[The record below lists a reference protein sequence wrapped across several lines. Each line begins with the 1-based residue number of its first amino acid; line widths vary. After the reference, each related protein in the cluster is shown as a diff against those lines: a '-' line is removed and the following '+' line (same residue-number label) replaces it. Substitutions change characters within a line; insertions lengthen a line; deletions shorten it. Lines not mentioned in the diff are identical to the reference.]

1 VGVFGDDWARGEPLY
16 DIGPSGTDE
25 EHYEELAQY
34 RVWLRARGLRALE
47 AAGLTATPPGT
58 DGAPVDHLLAGEFGP
73 TLLDREDPAIR
84 AAAALSN
91 GLADSLFNTPNTR
104 WVLGIGEDQLQQ
116 LGLDGP
122 STIEQ
127 LGGTDIT
134 RPAEPWLPD
143 DVERVLATAAS
154 RAGIQVPQPESA
166 EGLADPHLARL
177 NDGQVKAILGSGQ
190 LAKLARSA
198 SSAAL
203 LAWVDHVRLP
213 QLPWHGSE
221 RWEIYDAEASVDSL
235 RGFADEER
243 LILQGLE
250 RDLKQVGSQWWSP
263 NRKRMGELQARIAE
277 RTQVVTRLEAEL
289 RQAADVFAA
298 AARRQANAQEAWAA
312 SNRLVLDRG
321 VAACYELQQR
331 EDGLLDQYVKDPP
344 AQLLE
349 TLGPQPPDLAG
360 EQAWRD
366 QARQVER
373 ARATDL
379 APRPGV
385 MLSITGRGDRREPQG
400 PTESSELVQTLER
413 SDLDSTVRD
422 DNLEVDL
429 EP

>member
-344 AQLLE
+344 RP
-349 TLGPQPPDLAG
+349 TSGDLGP
-360 EQAWRD
+360 
-366 QARQVER
+366 
-373 ARATDL
+373 
-379 APRPGV
+379 
-385 MLSITGRGDRREPQG
+385 
-400 PTESSELVQTLER
+400 PT
-413 SDLDSTVRD
+413 
-422 DNLEVDL
+422 
-429 EP
+429 P